1 MCYRASSPVICSF
14 ANAENKLKPRKKT
27 TTTNRLVLIG
37 VNILILRSI
46 CVSCSRLQLQS
57 PGHYS
62 PLEAFYED
70 KRALLPPSGD
80 GVITACPANAWGA
93 SINHNMHP
101 EMKVGWTF
109 PLLQLCKL
117 ASLGRLECCCCNLVR
132 LVYEYLWNRSP
143 TLQAVCPSSSASS
156 GSRSWCCGNWPSSA
170 DASSSSPLHPWAW
183 SATEVRN
190 ICIYSQG
197 CLKGYFNIWGIIH
210 ARFLA

>member
-1 MCYRASSPVICSF
+1 MCEYLNFKVYFFFIPCF
-14 ANAENKLKPRKKT
+14 
-27 TTTNRLVLIG
+27 
-37 VNILILRSI
+37 
-46 CVSCSRLQLQS
+46 RLQLQS

-80 GVITACPANAWGA
+80 GVVTACPANAWGA
-93 SINHNMHP
+93 AINHSMHP
-101 EMKVGWTF
+101 EMKVGGTF
-109 PLLQLCKL
+109 PPLQLRQLKISVFLFFLHIIKL
-117 ASLGRLECCCCNLVR
+117 CVS
-132 LVYEYLWNRSP
+132 VYESLWTRSP
-143 TLQAVCPSSSASS
+143 TLQAVCPSSSASL

-197 CLKGYFNIWGIIH
+197 FERVFKRNRKTFWGIMH
-210 ARFLA
+210 TGFLESDSWLA